1 MLLINKKK
9 LSEINTILRMKI
21 NVIGVPLNLGCDR
34 KGVEKAPNYLRE
46 RGLMDLIR
54 SHGHKAFD
62 LGNLYVP
69 AVKEEEKFLKG
80 NRLKYLDAIVEVN
93 NNLAELVYDTLRG
106 GAFPLVIG
114 GDHSLG
120 LGSASGVGMCYDD
133 FGIIWLDAH
142 GDINTGETS
151 PSGNIHGMPLSALM
165 GLGSEELVNVYS
177 PGNKVIPQN
186 VFLVGTRSLDDGES
200 DLIKE
205 QQLSVYTMDTIR
217 DKGMEFVAED
227 IKNKLRDRKIRN
239 VHFSID
245 VDSIDPGFAP
255 GTGTRVPEGLTPD
268 EFKEFVRHMLS
279 TNLIKSLDLVELN
292 PDLDTDDI
300 TTKLCL
306 SVIDYITSRL

>member
-1 MLLINKKK
+1 
-9 LSEINTILRMKI
+9 MKI

-46 RGLMDLIR
+46 RGLMSLIR

-69 AVKEEEKFLKG
+69 PVTEEEKYLKG
-80 NRLKYLDAIVEVN
+80 SRLKYLDVIVEVN

-120 LGSASGVGMCYDD
+120 LGSASGVGKCYDD

-177 PGNKVIPQN
+177 PGNKVLPQN
-186 VFLVGTRSLDDGES
+186 VFLVGTRSLDEGECA
-200 DLIKE
+200 LIEE
-205 QQLSVYTMDTIR
+205 QHLSVYTMDTIR
-217 DKGMEFVAED
+217 DKGIAFVAED
-227 IKNKLRDRKIRN
+227 IKNKLRERKIRN

-245 VDSIDPGFAP
+245 VDSIDPSYAP
-255 GTGTRVPEGLTPD
+255 GTGTRVPEGLITS
-268 EFKEFVRHMLS
+268 EFEDFVSHILS

-292 PDLDTDDI
+292 PELDSDDK
-300 TTKLCL
+300 TTNLCL

>member
-1 MLLINKKK
+1 
-9 LSEINTILRMKI
+9 MKI

-46 RGLMDLIR
+46 RGLMSLIR

-69 AVKEEEKFLKG
+69 PVTEEEKYLKG
-80 NRLKYLDAIVEVN
+80 SRLKYLDVIVEVN

-120 LGSASGVGMCYDD
+120 LGSGSGVGKCYDD

-177 PGNKVIPQN
+177 PGNKVLPQN
-186 VFLVGTRSLDDGES
+186 VFLVGTRSLDEGEWA
-200 DLIKE
+200 LIEE
-205 QQLSVYTMDTIR
+205 QHLSVYTMDTIR
-217 DKGMEFVAED
+217 EKGIAFVAED
-227 IKNKLRDRKIRN
+227 IKNKLRERKIRN

-245 VDSIDPGFAP
+245 VDSIDPSYAP
-255 GTGTRVPEGLTPD
+255 GTGTQVPEGLIPS
-268 EFKEFVRHMLS
+268 EFEEFVSHMLS

-292 PDLDTDDI
+292 PELDSDDK
-300 TTKLCL
+300 TTNLCL

>member
-1 MLLINKKK
+1 MLLINKKG

-151 PSGNIHGMPLSALM
+151 PSGNIHGMPLRALM

>member
-1 MLLINKKK
+1 
-9 LSEINTILRMKI
+9 MKI

-46 RGLMDLIR
+46 RGLMSLIR

-69 AVKEEEKFLKG
+69 PVTEEEKYLKG
-80 NRLKYLDAIVEVN
+80 SRLKYLDVIVEVN

-120 LGSASGVGMCYDD
+120 LGSASGVGKCYDD

-142 GDINTGETS
+142 GNINTGETS

-177 PGNKVIPQN
+177 PGNKVLPQN
-186 VFLVGTRSLDDGES
+186 VFLVGTRSLDEGEWA
-200 DLIKE
+200 LIEE
-205 QQLSVYTMDTIR
+205 QHLSVYTMDTIR
-217 DKGMEFVAED
+217 EKGIAFVAED
-227 IKNKLRDRKIRN
+227 IKNKLRERKIRN

-245 VDSIDPGFAP
+245 VDSIDPSYAP
-255 GTGTRVPEGLTPD
+255 GTGTQVPEGLIPS
-268 EFKEFVRHMLS
+268 EFEEFVSHMLS

-292 PDLDTDDI
+292 PELDSDDK
-300 TTKLCL
+300 TTNLCL

>member
-1 MLLINKKK
+1 MLLINKKG

-151 PSGNIHGMPLSALM
+151 PSGNIHGMTLSALM

>member
-1 MLLINKKK
+1 
-9 LSEINTILRMKI
+9 MKI

-186 VFLVGTRSLDDGES
+186 VFLVDTHSLDDKES

-205 QQLSVYTMDTIR
+205 QQLSVYTIDTIR
-217 DKGMEFVAED
+217 DKKIEFVAED

>member
-1 MLLINKKK
+1 
-9 LSEINTILRMKI
+9 MKI

-200 DLIKE
+200 DLIEE

-292 PDLDTDDI
+292 PDLDTDDK

>member
-1 MLLINKKK
+1 
-9 LSEINTILRMKI
+9 MKI

-200 DLIKE
+200 DLIEE

-255 GTGTRVPEGLTPD
+255 GTGTRVPDGLTPD

-292 PDLDTDDI
+292 PDLDTDDK
-300 TTKLCL
+300 TTRLCL

>member
-1 MLLINKKK
+1 
-9 LSEINTILRMKI
+9 MKI

-165 GLGSEELVNVYS
+165 GHGSEELVNVYS

-255 GTGTRVPEGLTPD
+255 GTGTRDPEGLTPD

>member
-1 MLLINKKK
+1 
-9 LSEINTILRMKI
+9 MKI

-217 DKGMEFVAED
+217 DKGMEFIAED